1 MIEVARPAPVLDRL
15 APGRDRDRIDLYL
28 NAFLAESRRRHLG
41 NAHLEPLYEQ
51 VCGAVL
57 RGGKR
62 IRPRICL
69 ASYRIVSGED
79 EVPPRPAWLAASSLE
94 IFHAFMLV
102 HDDLIDGSLLRRDRD
117 TLHEALRRGH
127 DRPESDRA
135 RKLGSDLGLIGGDL
149 LFALGMRMVSRAGI
163 DPKVAP
169 GVHRLLSD
177 MLLET
182 GLGEALDV
190 LYDDCPLER
199 ITEAQIIEAYLR
211 KTARYSISGP
221 LVLGAMLAEAPRAVC
236 RALDRFGDLLGLGY
250 QIRNDLDALAVGPDE
265 GDHPDLDGGKR
276 TIVLWD
282 AHRLLTASGRR
293 ELARLLDEG
302 PGIGRRRRLHALIH
316 ESGAIEASEDRLRS
330 LQEEA
335 HSALVESPLDPMQRR
350 SLLALIDLLPG
361 GVPTSA
367 AGVGRD

>member
-1 MIEVARPAPVLDRL
+1 VIEVARPAPVLERL
-15 APGRDRDRIDLYL
+15 APPRDRDRVDLYL

-51 VCGAVL
+51 VCGFVV

-69 ASYRIVSGED
+69 ASYRIVSGDIET
-79 EVPPRPAWLAASSLE
+79 PPRPVWLAASSLE

-102 HDDLIDGSLLRRDRD
+102 HDDLIDGSLLRRDRA
-117 TLHEALRRGH
+117 TLHESLRCRH
-127 DRPESDRA
+127 ERPESDRA
-135 RKLGSDLGLIGGDL
+135 RKLGIDLGLIGGDL
-149 LFALGMRMVSRAGI
+149 LCALGMRMVSRAGI

-169 GVHRLLSD
+169 GVNQLLSD

-190 LYDDCPLER
+190 IYDDCPLDQ
-199 ITEAQIIEAYLR
+199 ITESQIIEAYLR

-221 LVLGAMLAEAPRAVC
+221 LVLGAMLAEAPRPVC

-250 QIRNDLDALAVGPDE
+250 QIRNDLDALGIGPDE

-276 TIVLWD
+276 TIVFWE
-282 AHRLLTASGRR
+282 AHRLLPPSGRR
-293 ELARLLDEG
+293 ELEQRLDEE
-302 PGIGRRRRLHALIH
+302 PGIERRRRLHALII
-316 ESGAIEASEDRLRS
+316 ESGAIEASEERLRC

-335 HSALVESPLDPMQRR
+335 HGTLLESPLDPIQRR

-361 GVPTSA
+361 SVPA
-367 AGVGRD
+367 PAGVQG